1 MILSYKNGK
10 EYDLE
15 YDDKAHS
22 YKVEGVKVPSVTRV
36 VDGCFPKDLT
46 HWALSIGQEEYD
58 KVIND
63 ALEVGN
69 DTHQWIEDYINYG
82 HACEDTD
89 GLWRCNHILK
99 PVKAF
104 LKWEEEYNP
113 EWVDAERKVYC
124 DKYKY
129 AGTVDAVAKINGRVC
144 VIDFKTSKK
153 IYKPYHLQVTA
164 YAQAIKRM
172 DGLRRWPLGIILR
185 LDKETGKFEHK
196 VFEPKHNFN
205 TFKKCLE
212 LKQWSSLR
220 IKNEEGLLGDDGR
233 P

>member
-58 KVIND
+58 KVISE
-63 ALEVGN
+63 ALEIGN

-82 HACEDTD
+82 HACTEQEDYISKSV
-89 GLWRCNHILK
+89 N
-99 PVKAF
+99 AF
-104 LKWEEEYNP
+104 LDWTTEYNP

-129 AGTVDAVAKINGRVC
+129 AGTVDAVAKINGRIV

-172 DGLRRWPLGIILR
+172 DGLRRWPLGMILR
-185 LDKETGKFEHK
+185 LDKETGKFEQK
-196 VFEPKHNFN
+196 VFEPKNNFN

-220 IKNEEGLLGDDGR
+220 IKNEEGLLGDDGGS
-233 P
+233 

>member
-58 KVIND
+58 KVISE

-69 DTHQWIEDYINYG
+69 DTHQWIEDYINFG

-104 LKWEEEYNP
+104 LGWTEEYKP
-113 EWVDAERKVYC
+113 EWIDAERKIYC

-153 IYKPYHLQVTA
+153 VYKPYHLQVTA

-196 VFEPKHNFN
+196 VFEPKHNFD

-220 IKNEEGLLGDDGR
+220 IKNEEGLLGNVGR